1 MYFDRRFSK
10 YINPFHKQ
18 RFTLRT
24 LIRHHKRL
32 HKELTRSVNRLRQH
46 LYHLFPEENFHNY
59 SRYKLFKGLDTIE
72 KNLFSHPD
80 TISVV
85 TVSEVKAI
93 KNSLESLTRTDGEIE
108 SIVKN
113 HKDYFILKSFGLGTL
128 QIATLIAYY
137 WDIELFKDKD
147 SFIAYCLMGVKKEQS
162 GKSVNRT
169 RTDKTRTEIKG
180 MLYLFFLKCHREDSP
195 LRPLVEYMKIRE
207 SEHRSRYIKFL
218 DKLFELIYY
227 ALKERKTFEEI
238 IEKGIEERKA
248 QLSNLES
255 KIYSREAKEN
265 PEYYRRLL
273 ERYRNTSDLLLV
285 CKDIST
291 AIKRNRQSA
300 EAVECQDYYKEDL
313 RGLYKPIYQENSNE
327 NNQRRV
333 TKRTSGETS
342 KEAPAEKNKKGVRSN
357 NRRIPEP
364 DICPYQD
371 RERGINQRIRK
382 LAND

>member
-1 MYFDRRFSK
+1 
-10 YINPFHKQ
+10 
-18 RFTLRT
+18 
-24 LIRHHKRL
+24 
-32 HKELTRSVNRLRQH
+32 
-46 LYHLFPEENFHNY
+46 
-59 SRYKLFKGLDTIE
+59 
-72 KNLFSHPD
+72 
-80 TISVV
+80 
-85 TVSEVKAI
+85 
-93 KNSLESLTRTDGEIE
+93 
-108 SIVKN
+108 
-113 HKDYFILKSFGLGTL
+113 
-128 QIATLIAYY
+128 
-137 WDIELFKDKD
+137 
-147 SFIAYCLMGVKKEQS
+147 MGVKKEQS

-169 RTDKTRTEIKG
+169 RTDKTRTEVKG
-180 MLYLFFLKCHREDSP
+180 ILYLFFLKCHREDSP
-195 LRPLVEYMKIRE
+195 LKPLVEYMKIRE

-371 RERGINQRIRK
+371 RKRGINQRIWK